1 MKPSE
6 LTPLTALV
14 SPNIMA
20 LTRQCLIIGQKIGE
34 LVVEA
39 GSVSRE
45 ATSNP
50 TLIPELLQVPPW
62 RS

>member
-14 SPNIMA
+14 RTVFDYNELAGSLLAPF
-20 LTRQCLIIGQKIGE
+20 LLQKLSE

-39 GSVSRE
+39 G
-45 ATSNP
+45 
-50 TLIPELLQVPPW
+50 
-62 RS
+62 